1 MRWND
6 RLMQLSNQLM
16 DSSDEEIDVIISTA
30 AQKAVRQAASVDSRS
45 WSGSRRGRQP
55 NIDRNR
61 TGGHQ
66 QIVDDYFGE
75 NGKPSTYTEGQFRR
89 RFRLSPLQKCTAS
102 IRMLAYGVCADS
114 TDEYCPLG
122 ESTTIES
129 MKRFT
134 RAVVSEF
141 GPVYLR
147 EPNEEDVEK
156 HLNLNESRGFPGMLG
171 SIDCTH
177 WKWKNCPVAWQGQYQ
192 DRNGKRCMILEAVAT
207 QDLWIWHAFL
217 GVPGSNNNIN
227 VLDRSTLMVKLAKL
241 ATSSEGFSVNGISFD
256 VFYLLADGI
265 YPSHSTF
272 QKSLSSPSTKKEK
285 YYCERHESVRKDV
298 ERCFG
303 VLFGRFHIL
312 ANPSQLWSR
321 GHMRVVWLACIC
333 LHNMIIDDDNTMEHH
348 PNASEWDNDLE
359 RRRPQ
364 QPLSFDGYLH
374 QRSTMVDSDTHDLL
388 RQSIIEHLWTE
399 RGNM

>member
-6 RLMQLSNQLM
+6 RLMQLSDQLM
-16 DSSDEEIDVIISTA
+16 DSSDEEIDVIISTV
-30 AQKAVRQAASVDSRS
+30 AQKAVRQAAAVDSRS

-61 TGGHQ
+61 TRGHQ

-89 RFRLSPLQKCTAS
+89 RFRMNRALFIRIMDTVAAADTYFVQKPDAFGKLGLSPLQKCTAS

-114 TDEYCPLG
+114 TDEYCRLG
-122 ESTTIES
+122 ESTAIES
-129 MKRFT
+129 MKRFA

-156 HLNLNESRGFPGMLG
+156 HLNLNESRGFPGMFG

-177 WKWKNCPVAWQGQYQ
+177 WEWKNCPVAWQGQYQ
-192 DRNGKRCMILEAVAT
+192 DRNGKRSMILEAVAT

-217 GVPGSNNNIN
+217 GVPGSNNDIN

-241 ATSSEGFSVNGISFD
+241 ATSSDGFS
-256 VFYLLADGI
+256 
-265 YPSHSTF
+265 
-272 QKSLSSPSTKKEK
+272 
-285 YYCERHESVRKDV
+285 
-298 ERCFG
+298 
-303 VLFGRFHIL
+303 
-312 ANPSQLWSR
+312 
-321 GHMRVVWLACIC
+321 
-333 LHNMIIDDDNTMEHH
+333 
-348 PNASEWDNDLE
+348 
-359 RRRPQ
+359 
-364 QPLSFDGYLH
+364 
-374 QRSTMVDSDTHDLL
+374 
-388 RQSIIEHLWTE
+388 
-399 RGNM
+399 